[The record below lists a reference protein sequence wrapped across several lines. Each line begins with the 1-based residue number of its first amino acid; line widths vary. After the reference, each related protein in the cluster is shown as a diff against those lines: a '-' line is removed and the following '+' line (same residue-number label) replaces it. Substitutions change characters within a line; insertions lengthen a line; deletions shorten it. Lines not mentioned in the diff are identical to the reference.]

1 MLALDADVLVHWAN
15 ADCQHH
21 VAVCAMIRRE
31 LSRTRE
37 TLALVPQVCW
47 EFLHVVTDR
56 RRFDRPLAMEF
67 ALGRLRQWWDAP
79 EIVRVAQDARVVHRT
94 MELMSVHGLGRKR
107 ILDTVLAATLETAH
121 VRRLATLNARDFAL
135 FDFIEVVDPCDV
147 HHHA

>member
-1 MLALDADVLVHWAN
+1 
-15 ADCQHH
+15 
-21 VAVCAMIRRE
+21 
-31 LSRTRE
+31 
-37 TLALVPQVCW
+37 
-47 EFLHVVTDR
+47 
-56 RRFDRPLAMEF
+56 
-67 ALGRLRQWWDAP
+67 
-79 EIVRVAQDARVVHRT
+79 